1 MKNKINFSTMVITT
15 ILGVSFH
22 NTYASGIP
30 VVDGA
35 LNGLMKFETIKA
47 QEHRLATIAQWAKD
61 VTHYASVIQNWKD
74 NFKNQIRNQLME
86 MLGINLKAGT
96 INKEEVLN
104 LLEKKKM
111 DCNRIANMVSSAY
124 CKEMIVLEQEKIT
137 VLFNQI
143 TEIEE
148 LWIKYQDAVNKYNIE
163 QRKQSL
169 NGEKNAGSVQGA
181 SDNIQNT
188 LLTINN
194 KMAAYEK
201 QAKIFDQRI
210 ETLRKARVQIA
221 QEQMKGTNLVTA
233 VAKSAVALNLKSET
247 SKYEDKIIQQRNN
260 VSSRSQEAFSG
271 RTTNINTQYQEF

>member
-1 MKNKINFSTMVITT
+1 MVITT